1 MNNSLEVEYGVKSN
15 YLPHIFYGNSLG
27 KIHSIFQSSFNII
40 IQEQLV
46 HFASLGTPLSAFGVN
61 IPNNSLE
68 QLLKSIQIGDSIS
81 YHDGKIMMNTSYHD
95 VLIKLDK
102 LAEVD
107 LRLNQLSID
116 LLRNNE
122 IFGLIKQIDF
132 NKDSGVIQSED
143 ESHLIDEIIDAQ
155 LGDRQV
161 IKRCIEHFF
170 GRGIGLTP
178 SGDDFISG
186 LIMVESSF
194 SDDSFW
200 QDELRDFLKNHS
212 TTDVSYSYL
221 NCLLKGYVSEGF
233 KNLLNNLSGTVEKAK
248 AIRLVNSIRDYGH
261 TSGIDTLFGMHV
273 ALKQREKSNKLH
285 K

>member
-15 YLPHIFYGNSLG
+15 YLPQIFYGNSLG
-27 KIHSIFQSSFNII
+27 KIHSIFQSSFNIV

-68 QLLKSIQIGDSIS
+68 QLLKGIQIGDSIS

-107 LRLNQLSID
+107 LRLKQLSID

-122 IFGLIKQIDF
+122 IFGLIEQIDF

-155 LGDRQV
+155 LGDRLV

-194 SDDSFW
+194 SNDSFW
-200 QDELRDFLKNHS
+200 QDELRGFLKNHS

-221 NCLLKGYVSEGF
+221 NCLLNGYVSEGF